1 MTRYLGMRPLSRD
14 QAEDSFRQLMAES
27 DGEYFGIVKKSDGS
41 LIGYIFL
48 VGIMRSHRVARELGI
63 VIGDE
68 DDWGHGYGSE
78 ASRLI
83 LDYGF
88 SKLGLHRVELLVL
101 ECNNRARRVYEK
113 LGFVVE
119 GLQREARLID
129 GKWHNV
135 IQMGL
140 LEGEIKSP

>member
-1 MTRYLGMRPLSRD
+1 
-14 QAEDSFRQLMAES
+14 MAEPG
-27 DGEYFGIVKKSDGS
+27 GEYFGIVKKSDGS
-41 LIGYIFL
+41 LSGYIFL
-48 VGIMRSHRVARELGI
+48 AEILKSHRVARELGI

-68 DDWGHGYGSE
+68 ENWEQGYGSE
-78 ASRLI
+78 ASGLI

-101 ECNNRARRVYEK
+101 EFNKRARRVYEK

-119 GLQREARLID
+119 GLQSEARLID

-135 IQMGL
+135 IQMSL